1 MGLRKLQLSIGS
13 LRGSSSLVVWLS
25 FAVLACAQTGGAP
38 KPDELRSAEK
48 FYAEKNYTE
57 AEAALRNFLP
67 SHPGDFE
74 ANTLMGLALTAQR
87 KDTEAS
93 AYFERAVKAYP
104 DSAAGHANLA
114 LNLVRARKPDLAEA
128 ELLKAASLEPENP
141 EYNHSAG
148 EFLASRGKVEAA
160 VPYLRKAQELR
171 PTYANGYDLALAEM
185 EGGQLK
191 EAETDLRA
199 QLTQRPTAELHAL
212 LGEDLERQQQ
222 YLEAAEE
229 LQKAATMAP
238 SETTIL
244 AWGAELL
251 RHQTLEPAVQVF
263 TKGVEM
269 FPKSWKMQLGLGVS
283 QYLLGHNNL
292 AVEAF
297 CTAIDL
303 DPRDPQPY
311 FFLAKVHGIPKEQ
324 AEKVSERFERY
335 VKNSP
340 KDARAR
346 LYYAKNLWDS
356 DNEQAEVSDLQKV
369 KRLLLEAV
377 ALNPKLAEAHL
388 ELGILYAKEGDDKAA
403 LVEYERAVLA
413 DPALSTAHF
422 RLGRA
427 LVRAGEE
434 ERGRK
439 ELATWNELKAREAE
453 ESERKRKEVVPFLYE
468 TPQ

>member
-1 MGLRKLQLSIGS
+1 MRLRNSRTAILFLGLICCLSVLLTFGTLAAQVSGS
-13 LRGSSSLVVWLS
+13 TR
-25 FAVLACAQTGGAP
+25 P
-38 KPDELRSAEK
+38 EELRSAEK
-48 FYAEKNYTE
+48 FYAEKNY
-57 AEAALRNFLP
+57 EAAEVALRSFLT
-67 SHPGDFE
+67 SHPNDFE

-93 AYFERAVKAYP
+93 FFFRQAVKAYP
-104 DSAAGHANLA
+104 NSAAGHANLA
-114 LNLVRARKPDLAEA
+114 LNLVRTRKPDLAEA
-128 ELLKAASLEPENP
+128 EFLKAASLEPENP

-160 VPYLRKAQELR
+160 VPYLRKAQSLR
-171 PTYANGYDLALAEM
+171 PNYENGYDLALAEM
-185 EGGQLK
+185 ESGQLK
-191 EAETDLRA
+191 EAEADLRT
-199 QLTQRPTAELHAL
+199 QLGQHPTAELHSL
-212 LGEDLERQQQ
+212 LGEDLEKQQQ

-229 LQKAATMAP
+229 LQTAATMAP
-238 SETTIL
+238 SEATIL

-251 RHQTLEPAVQVF
+251 RHQTLDPAAQVF
-263 TKGVEM
+263 TKGAEL

-283 QYLLGHNNL
+283 QYLLGHNDR
-292 AVEAF
+292 AVDAF

-303 DPRDPQPY
+303 DPKDPQPY
-311 FFLAKVHGIPKEQ
+311 FFLSKVHGIPKEQ

-346 LYYAKNLWDS
+346 LYYAMNLWDS

-377 ALNPKLAEAHL
+377 ALNPKLAEGHL
-388 ELGILYAKEGDDKAA
+388 ELGILYAKQGDDKAA
-403 LVEYERAVLA
+403 LVEYDRAVTA
-413 DPALSTAHF
+413 DPSLSTAHF

-427 LVRAGEE
+427 LVRAGQE
-434 ERGRK
+434 ERGKK

-453 ESERKRKEVVPFLYE
+453 ESEKKRKEVVPFLYE
-468 TPQ
+468 TPE